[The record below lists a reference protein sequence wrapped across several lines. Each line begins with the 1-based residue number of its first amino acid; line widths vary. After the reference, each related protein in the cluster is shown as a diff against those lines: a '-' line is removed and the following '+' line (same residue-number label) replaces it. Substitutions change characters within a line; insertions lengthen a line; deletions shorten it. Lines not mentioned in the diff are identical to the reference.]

1 MGSSVVSLYISQMI
15 NINETNVLLAVI
27 GSVGVIATAVVYLF
41 AAQRNQKLELQL
53 KRRLDAARLADVI
66 DPEFL

>member
-1 MGSSVVSLYISQMI
+1 MI

>member
-1 MGSSVVSLYISQMI
+1 MTYPT
-15 NINETNVLLAVI
+15 ETTVILGVI
-27 GSVGVIATAVVYLF
+27 GSVGIIASLVTYLYS
-41 AAQRNQKLELQL
+41 ANRNQRLELQL